1 MGILGRLAKAITNGQ
16 ERALEMQEKIAER
29 AGSAEALEE
38 QRAKARQRADERAGR
53 ARAAA
58 NSREEKRQE
67 KVRKQFRT
75 APAPNGEIL
84 VFGSEEKKVYVYN
97 SLSIGDIEVGDTF
110 TARLSGVDAVL
121 QSTATGTATDSSGT
135 DLVPLLRDWFPF
147 GFAHLPKRDIARLSK
162 AGYDVDIVCERTG
175 TYLPGIP
182 EIVCRVPDYSSFD
195 SWVDMLF
202 TLDGGME
209 LDMTKAEPCSFT
221 VNEDKVSPHAIGNA
235 LCAKLDIVLGNP
247 PAEGKAKPHV
257 FIMHGNDGIL
267 ELGARSTRYKMLAEH
282 VGESVPALVRRKVN
296 SMDGSVFYSFTL
308 LLRRGDAATG
318 SGDGMGPYS

>member
-110 TARLSGVDAVL
+110 TARLSGIDAVL

-135 DLVPLLRDWFPF
+135 DLVPLLRD
-147 GFAHLPKRDIARLSK
+147 
-162 AGYDVDIVCERTG
+162 
-175 TYLPGIP
+175 
-182 EIVCRVPDYSSFD
+182 
-195 SWVDMLF
+195 
-202 TLDGGME
+202 
-209 LDMTKAEPCSFT
+209 
-221 VNEDKVSPHAIGNA
+221 
-235 LCAKLDIVLGNP
+235 
-247 PAEGKAKPHV
+247 
-257 FIMHGNDGIL
+257 
-267 ELGARSTRYKMLAEH
+267 
-282 VGESVPALVRRKVN
+282 
-296 SMDGSVFYSFTL
+296 
-308 LLRRGDAATG
+308 
-318 SGDGMGPYS
+318 